1 MQSWTVI
8 LWGKILKIVDIF
20 PLVPLVWLSSSVSS
34 THISILGI
42 DKSSVAAFSELY
54 VTKAT
59 VQRTKSDDVETEQGP
74 RLSGHLLL
82 SAELRRHQNDSS
94 IRFPYTCL
102 RHRRCFGI
110 DSRRNVTY
118 YYRISAVLSSDILW
132 TDNFCKV
139 CSNAAPLNGV
149 FVKGNW
155 LDTLYFIR
163 FLIVFIL

>member
-34 THISILGI
+34 THISILSI

-102 RHRRCFGI
+102 RHRWCLGT

-118 YYRISAVLSSDILW
+118 YCRISPVPCPNIHW
-132 TDNFCKV
+132 TCNVCKV
-139 CSNAAPLNGV
+139 CSNSALMIGV
-149 FVKGNW
+149 FAKHNLFYSLCV
-155 LDTLYFIR
+155 IM
-163 FLIVFIL
+163 